1 MLNDLHHIGIVVD
14 DLDAAENFYDNVL
27 GLKKTH
33 REVIADQAIEAVLL
47 NANNCEIELLKPID
61 DISGVAKYLEKFG
74 NKFHHLCFT
83 VNDIDDELNRI
94 KELQMELIDHTPRKG
109 LVGDVA
115 FIHPKS
121 TNGILIEIAQPIVQ
135 EIIQSTVHLNEIIIK
150 NNNDAIIQN
159 WNNLILNDFQTI
171 SPRLNFVDNFMN
183 DTKIENI
190 ILSIQYEN
198 IEEVINNLNE
208 QNIDFVNDEDYYP
221 NQINSIFIDAKNS
234 YGLDIICLEF

>member
-1 MLNDLHHIGIVVD
+1 MLNDLHHIGIVVE
-14 DLDAAENFYDNVL
+14 DLDAAENFYENVL
-27 GLKKTH
+27 GLTQTH
-33 REVIADQAIEAVLL
+33 REVIEDQAIEAVLL

-83 VNDIDDELNRI
+83 VDEIDDELHRI
-94 KELQMELIDHTPRKG
+94 KELEMELIDSTPRKG

-115 FIHPKS
+115 FVHPKS
-121 TNGILIEIAQPIVQ
+121 TNGILVEIAQPTDQ
-135 EIIQSTVHLNEIIIK
+135 EVTQSAIHLNEIILK

-159 WNNLILNDFQTI
+159 WNNLILNDFQAI
-171 SPRLNFVDNFMN
+171 SPRLKFVDNFMN

-198 IEEVINNLNE
+198 IEEVIYNLNE
-208 QNIDFVNDEDYYP
+208 HNIDFTDDEDYYP
-221 NQINSIFIDAKNS
+221 NQINSIFIDAKYS